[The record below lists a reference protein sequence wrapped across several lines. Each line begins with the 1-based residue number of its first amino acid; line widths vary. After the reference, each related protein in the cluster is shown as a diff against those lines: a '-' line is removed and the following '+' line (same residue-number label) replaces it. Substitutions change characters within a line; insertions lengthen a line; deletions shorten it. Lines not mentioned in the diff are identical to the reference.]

1 MLSLAFSALLLLAA
15 PPIPLPQEPPAETE
29 TTQVADERPEI
40 KVLFE
45 KLDVHLKAKGEED
58 DQAIAVLDS
67 LTQEFPKS
75 GPKDR
80 AAIVDKVADCFSV
93 KRIKEIQEGVPD
105 DRLFMA
111 AAVALGTMAP
121 ESVKPLST
129 LINHKDHRK
138 NLRLQSQLALALGK
152 TKSPDSLKTLLSLL
166 KHKDAELQ
174 AAGAEAL
181 GHFAQAPLETRK
193 DIFEELLK
201 TLMAQKAKKDDVT
214 DLEAQDRWN
223 MISGPIMATMQK
235 LTGVNESNPEVW
247 QSWWNDNKKKDWDAK
262 G

>member
-1 MLSLAFSALLLLAA
+1 MLSFAFSALLVLAA
-15 PPIPLPQEPPAETE
+15 PPTPVLQDPPAEE
-29 TTQVADERPEI
+29 KTQVADERPEI
-40 KVLFE
+40 QVLFE

-80 AAIVDKVADCFSV
+80 AAIVEKVAHCFTV
-93 KRIKEIQEGVPD
+93 KRTKEVQEGVPD
-105 DRLFMA
+105 DRLFQA
-111 AAVALGTMAP
+111 GAVALGTMGP
-121 ESVKPLST
+121 ESVKPLTT
-129 LINHKDHRK
+129 LIGHKDHRK
-138 NLRLQSQLALALGK
+138 NLRLQTQLALALGK
-152 TKSPDSLKTLLSLL
+152 TKSPDGLKTLLSLL

-181 GHFAQAPLETRK
+181 GQFAQADLEVRK
-193 DIFEELLK
+193 NIFEELLK
-201 TLMAQKAKKDDVT
+201 ALMAQKAKKDDVT

-235 LTGVNESNPEVW
+235 LTGVNESDPQVW
-247 QSWWNDNKKKDWDAK
+247 QSWWNDNKKKDWDTK